1 LPSLLRSG
9 LIQAVSSV
17 TVAIVC
23 PSGTGQ
29 PIVDSVLFF
38 WERVGGVQVSA
49 GYDLVATI
57 SPGGWATF
65 NVELTK

>member
-1 LPSLLRSG
+1 M
-9 LIQAVSSV
+9 
-17 TVAIVC
+17 AIVC